1 MQEKKHIA
9 KVDYVLFHFTKM
21 MAFGFVAREMDT
33 ILGKQAA
40 RVTSLCCGWGRIRY
54 SKK

>member
-1 MQEKKHIA
+1 MQEKNHIA
-9 KVDYVLFHFTKM
+9 KVDYVLFLFTKM

-33 ILGKQAA
+33 ILGKQATG
-40 RVTSLCCGWGRIRY
+40 VTSLCCRWGKIRY